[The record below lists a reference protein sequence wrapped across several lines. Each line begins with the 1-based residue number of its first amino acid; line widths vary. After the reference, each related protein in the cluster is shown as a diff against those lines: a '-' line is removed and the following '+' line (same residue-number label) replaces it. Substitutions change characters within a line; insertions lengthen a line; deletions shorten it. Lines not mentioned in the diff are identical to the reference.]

1 MVTSPAA
8 RVLHGLLDQLERNPD
23 RRRLPS
29 NKLPDREWRA
39 AEWEETERYLKE
51 AVAAGAIQL
60 RYGRRELSHIIERI
74 TIVDPPLL
82 YAFLGRVPV
91 TDQASSAV
99 GRLTAALGE
108 TVDPCVR
115 KAISGMGEA
124 WARQKTA
131 FGLTQDEVTEAE
143 LFLKAL
149 NSVLVHDP
157 DGMDM
162 RTFSRRFVGDSKA
175 IERNA
180 SRIASVL
187 RQIGKVPDGATP
199 SEVLA
204 AVGIEKFHHPIFIAG
219 PLACQ
224 GLRLDA
230 MPYLG
235 IPVDIAV
242 TLEPVSPVAS
252 ILCIENLASFQ
263 RHIGEVRAP
272 EDIVIYTGGFPS
284 RAVITALRHLCRF
297 CPDKVFHWGDIDSFG
312 LHIAHFIARSIPV
325 PLRLHLMTEEI
336 ASRHGARS
344 EPARF
349 VVPFCDD
356 SPVIPLARFLS
367 SPRAMTMEQEEI
379 DPLRPPSGRSPSVF

>member
-39 AEWEETERYLKE
+39 AEWEETERYLEE

-74 TIVDPPLL
+74 TVVDPPLL

-149 NSVLVHDP
+149 NSVLIHDP

-180 SRIASVL
+180 SRIATVL
-187 RQIGKVPDGATP
+187 RQIGKVPDGVTP
-199 SEVLA
+199 SEALA
-204 AVGIEKFHHPIFIAG
+204 AVGIEKFHHPILIAG
-219 PLACQ
+219 PLACK
-224 GLRLDA
+224 GLQLDSL
-230 MPYLG
+230 PYLG
-235 IPVDIAV
+235 VPLEIAMA
-242 TLEPVSPVAS
+242 LEQVRPVAS

-263 RHIGEVRAP
+263 RHISEARAP
-272 EDIVIYTGGFPS
+272 NDVVIYTGGFPS
-284 RAVITALRHLCRF
+284 RAVITTLQHLCRF
-297 CPDKVFHWGDIDSFG
+297 CPGMVFHWGDIDPFG
-312 LHIAHFIARSIPV
+312 LHIAHFISRSLAV
-325 PLRLHLMTEEI
+325 PIRLHLMTEEI
-336 ASRHGARS
+336 AVKHGTKS
-344 EPARF
+344 EPAKF
-349 VVPFCDD
+349 SGLFGED
-356 SPVIPLARFLS
+356 SPVAPLARFLA
-367 SPRAMTMEQEEI
+367 SPRAMTMEQEEL
-379 DPLRPPSGRSPSVF
+379 DPHRP